1 MTNHVARTELA
12 EIRRARD
19 VELPDLVAAFGQ
31 EWVFADYLDR
41 QRRGVGDL
49 LVAWAEGRPVGDVY
63 LWREPAYELE
73 VREKQPGTP
82 VITHLEVAPAWQ
94 RRGVGSALMEA
105 VERLAFEHGHGL
117 VCLGVGVANPARAL
131 YDRRGYDD
139 WGHGTVKFSWAVP
152 LPDSSSIT
160 EEETCH
166 VLVKIVDPTVPG
178 LDRWAAWTPPEAA
191 AVLAGC
197 PVPWAVAA
205 GWAIDLHLGRQTREH
220 SDLEVAIPRS
230 TLGPYRRHLQ
240 DFDLYVAGSG
250 RVRRLDPTGEPDP
263 EIHQIWVCE
272 PAVPAWRLDTFLEPG
287 DETTWIHHRDPR
299 ISVPMRHA
307 ILRTGDGIPYLRP
320 EIVLFT
326 KAKHAREKDDA
337 DLTATLPALDRPACA
352 WLTDAIGLIH
362 PGHRWLG
369 RIDAG

>member
-1 MTNHVARTELA
+1 M

-19 VELPDLVAAFGQ
+19 EELTDLVAAFGQ
-31 EWVFADYLDR
+31 NWVFADYLDR
-41 QRRGVGDL
+41 QRRGLGDL

-73 VREKQPGTP
+73 VREKQPDTP

-139 WGHGTVKFSWAVP
+139 WGHGTVKFSWVVP
-152 LPDSSSIT
+152 RPDGSSIT
-160 EEETCH
+160 ESEICH

-197 PVPWAVAA
+197 RVPWAVAA

-220 SDLEVAIPRS
+220 SDLEIAIPRS
-230 TLGPYRRHLQ
+230 MFGTYRRHLNG
-240 DFDLYVAGSG
+240 FELYLAGSG
-250 RVRRLDPTGEPDP
+250 RVRRLAADREPGPDT
-263 EIHQIWVCE
+263 HQVWVCE
-272 PAVPAWRLDTFLEPG
+272 PAVPAWRLDTFLEPS
-287 DETTWIHHRDPR
+287 DELTWVFRRDTR
-299 ISVPMRHA
+299 IRVPMRDALVH
-307 ILRTGDGIPYLRP
+307 TGSGIPYLRP
-320 EIVLFT
+320 EIVLLM
-326 KAKHAREKDDA
+326 KAKHTREKDEA
-337 DLTATLPALDRPACA
+337 DLAVTLPTLDHRARS
-352 WLTDAIGLIH
+352 WLTDAIAKVH
-362 PGHRWLG
+362 PGHPWLG
-369 RIDAG
+369 RIGTG